1 MKAARVLIVEDD
13 PDIASLLVRGL
24 AAAGYQGEWAETGA
38 AALAIVE
45 AGGIDAAIVDMM
57 LGSDSGADLLAEL
70 RRRGHRM
77 PALVLSAL
85 ARVEDRARGLDAGA
99 QDYIVKPFELG
110 ELVARLA
117 VQLRRAAPRQEPLRL
132 GGLIYDPVARTVTG
146 GPRTVPLTEREG
158 ELLGWLIERGGA
170 LATRGEVFD
179 ALWAPHGGATENV
192 VDVYVGYLRRKLGNF
207 TDYGLALRTLRGR
220 GFQLIARDDE

>member
-24 AAAGYQGEWAETGA
+24 GAAGYRAEWAETGA
-38 AALAIVE
+38 AALAAVE

-57 LGSDSGADLLAEL
+57 LGPESGAELLAEL

-117 VQLRRAAPRQEPLRL
+117 VQLRRAAPREEPLRL

-158 ELLGWLIERGGA
+158 ELLAWLIERGGA